1 MKKLR
6 TLFVLFMTTLLAGCG
21 YNQIQTLDESVKA
34 AWSETLNQ
42 YQRRADLVPQI
53 VASVNA
59 YMVHERE
66 VMTEVANARARV
78 GSLQLSADRIP
89 TEEELAQFQAAQS
102 QMTSALS
109 RLLAVSE
116 NYPQLKADAV
126 FRDLNVQLEGT
137 ENRIATARGRYIKEV
152 QAYNTFIRQFPTL
165 ITAFIIGY
173 DVKPNFGVDNQAEI
187 MRAPTVQFDINR
199 PAPAPA
205 PATTPAPAQ

>member
-1 MKKLR
+1 MLFFFGINMKKLR
-6 TLFVLFMTTLLAGCG
+6 SLLLLFMTTLLAGCG
-21 YNQIQTLDESVKA
+21 YNQIQTLDEGVKA

-42 YQRRADLVPQI
+42 YQRRTDLVPQL

-78 GSLQLSADRIP
+78 GMIQLSADKIP
-89 TEEELAQFQAAQS
+89 SEAELAQFQAAQGQLS
-102 QMTSALS
+102 SALS
-109 RLLAVSE
+109 RLIAVSE

-152 QAYNTFIRQFPTL
+152 QAYNTYIRQFPAL
-165 ITAFIIGY
+165 ITAFIFGY
-173 DVKPNFGVDNQAEI
+173 DVQANFGVDNQAEI
-187 MRAPTVQFDINR
+187 MRVPNVQFETNR
-199 PAPAPA
+199 PAPA
-205 PATTPAPAQ
+205 Q